1 VRLALLRHPAT
12 PLLVVLAVLP
22 DLTVG
27 DLKELSS
34 SKVLPENLR
43 RYVEHEIE
51 QRMSAARDSR
61 KKET

>member
-1 VRLALLRHPAT
+1 
-12 PLLVVLAVLP
+12 LP

-61 KKET
+61 KKEP